1 MSEGDPTS
9 ASVPWWMR
17 PRLRLIGLFC
27 GFQAAIVYFISM
39 VVIAISFGGDDHLL
53 LTLGSVVFVAV
64 FFALQLL
71 FLRPIRRPILAR
83 RGVPIVLSLAVG
95 GLLAA
100 GLAVAAFCAVTQLVE
115 VYAGRVGMPGW
126 APLGVLVGAWVIAT
140 PLLVAFSRGRRRED
154 WLHRVASGLFLGT
167 IIEAAAI
174 IPLDA
179 LVRRR
184 EDCVCGTGTFFALA
198 ICCVIGLFLLGPA
211 VVLPLISGRRRRWH
225 GGRCDVCGYDMRGR
239 RGAEVCPECGAGWRE
254 AGELG

>member
-1 MSEGDPTS
+1 M
-9 ASVPWWMR
+9 
-17 PRLRLIGLFC
+17 F
-27 GFQAAIVYFISM
+27 
-39 VVIAISFGGDDHLL
+39 VIAFAFQGDDHLL
-53 LTLGSVVFVAV
+53 LTIGSVVFVAV

-71 FLRPIRRPILAR
+71 FLRPIRRPSLAR

-100 GLAVAAFCAVTQLVE
+100 GLAVAAFCAVTQLIE

-140 PLLVAFSRGRRRED
+140 PLLIVFSRGRRRED

-184 EDCVCGTGTFFALA
+184 EDCICVTGTYMALA
-198 ICCVIGLFLLGPA
+198 ICGAVGLFVLGPGIF
-211 VVLPLISGRRRRWH
+211 LPLLARRRRRWYAGH
-225 GGRCDVCGYDMRGR
+225 CEVCGYDMSGKLD
-239 RGAEVCPECGAGWRE
+239 ADCCPECGAGWRRE
-254 AGELG
+254 ADG